1 MKKRNLILLSLIPF
15 ALSACENEAEK
26 NKKISNI
33 VDDLYHELFGDII

>member
-1 MKKRNLILLSLIPF
+1 MKKRNLMLLSLISF
-15 ALSACENEAEK
+15 ALSAYENEAEK

>member
-26 NKKISNI
+26 NKRFSSI